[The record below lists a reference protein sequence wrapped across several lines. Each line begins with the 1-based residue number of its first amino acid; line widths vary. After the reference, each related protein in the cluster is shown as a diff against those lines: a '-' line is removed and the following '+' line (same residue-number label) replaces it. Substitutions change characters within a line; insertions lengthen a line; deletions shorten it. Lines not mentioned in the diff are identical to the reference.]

1 MLDGSI
7 TILRPMCGA
16 YVILLFP
23 LELHLR
29 VFKAT
34 QSYMEKREKS
44 INSF

>member
-7 TILRPMCGA
+7 TILRPMCSA

-29 VFKAT
+29 VFKGT
-34 QSYMEKREKS
+34 QSYMEKREK
-44 INSF
+44 